1 MAGALYPLGCDEEQV
16 NEDEDK
22 DKDEAMS
29 GVCAWSAAPRGGG
42 VAAGPSGAAVALR
55 QVGLSQGGSKAR
67 DSDFD
72 SGREKTAVY
81 YRRGYG
87 LTHSHSSSM

>member
-42 VAAGPSGAAVALR
+42 VPAGPSGAAVALR
-55 QVGLSQGGSKAR
+55 
-67 DSDFD
+67 
-72 SGREKTAVY
+72 
-81 YRRGYG
+81 
-87 LTHSHSSSM
+87 